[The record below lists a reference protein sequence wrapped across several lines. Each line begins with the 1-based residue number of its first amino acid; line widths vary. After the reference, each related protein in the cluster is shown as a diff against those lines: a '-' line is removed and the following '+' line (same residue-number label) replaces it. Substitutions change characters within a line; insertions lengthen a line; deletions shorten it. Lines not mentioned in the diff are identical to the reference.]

1 MENKLS
7 SILVILLIALIALT
21 SYWLKLEVIK
31 ELYSEKTLL
40 ASGPDFYLTTENG
53 DIKFILA
60 GKRMTNYE
68 HLNKTLLINPKFTKY
83 EGGNPYS
90 WISGNNGEVKSLG
103 DEIIVRKNVVLM
115 RIATPKKKA
124 MKLFTD
130 SLNILPNADVI
141 FTRSPVKIIQEPN
154 IEINGVGMKY
164 DKKENTFKLLS
175 DVKVHYEKIIK

>member
-1 MENKLS
+1 
-7 SILVILLIALIALT
+7 
-21 SYWLKLEVIK
+21 
-31 ELYSEKTLL
+31 
-40 ASGPDFYLTTENG
+40 
-53 DIKFILA
+53 
-60 GKRMTNYE
+60 
-68 HLNKTLLINPKFTKY
+68 
-83 EGGNPYS
+83 
-90 WISGNNGEVKSLG
+90 
-103 DEIIVRKNVVLM
+103 M